1 MRGGG
6 AGEGAGGEAD
16 DAFEMTMQEALIV
29 KAHARRDLRLRHAP
43 REQYLRPRD
52 TTMGDV
58 RVRRHADLLAKCPTE
73 AELVE
78 TRMRREGFEI
88 TARSSA
94 ACASSI
100 SDVWKNAAWNAGVP
114 SRARSTAAS
123 PGTFRLMLPG
133 LLDHRSPPLVH
144 SERPARCIVVP

>member
-58 RVRRHADLLAKCPTE
+58 RVRRHADLLAK
-73 AELVE
+73 AILELV
-78 TRMRREGFEI
+78 
-88 TARSSA
+88 
-94 ACASSI
+94 ASIEATDAKVKKINKS
-100 SDVWKNAAWNAGVP
+100 G
-114 SRARSTAAS
+114 
-123 PGTFRLMLPG
+123 
-133 LLDHRSPPLVH
+133 
-144 SERPARCIVVP
+144 